1 MDLQMVIVGLG
12 GEGIIFLT
20 RVLTE
25 GFYRS
30 SYSVISTETHG
41 MAMRGGSVISQV
53 KVGNYRSPMIRHGEA
68 DMLLGTSEAEAQ
80 RSLPFLKEDGTVIMN
95 ARARGDHCVDASG
108 IARGLG
114 NPRGGNVV
122 LLGFALAHL
131 APAVVLDR
139 FLEAIEDLSPEKF
152 RSANVAALKAGW
164 REGLKNNRKERKG
177 KGIKR

>member
-1 MDLQMVIVGLG
+1 MDLQMVLVGVG

-30 SYSVISTETHG
+30 GHSVISTETHG

-68 DMLLGTSEAEAQ
+68 HMLLGTSEVEAQ
-80 RSLPFLKEDGTVIMN
+80 RSLPFLREDGTVIMN
-95 ARARGDHCVDASG
+95 TKVRGDHCVDATG

-131 APAVVLDR
+131 APGVVLDR
-139 FLEAIEDLSPEKF
+139 FLETIEDLSPEKF
-152 RSANVAALKAGW
+152 RSANAEALKAGW
-164 REGLKNNRKERKG
+164 QEGLKTDRRRG
-177 KGIKR
+177 KGRRSK

>member
-1 MDLQMVIVGLG
+1 MDFQMVIVGVG

-30 SYSVISTETHG
+30 GHSVISTETHG

-68 DMLLGTSEAEAQ
+68 HMLLGTSEAEAQ
-80 RSLPFLKEDGTVIMN
+80 RSLPFLREDGTVIMN
-95 ARARGDHCVDASG
+95 TKVRGDHCVDATG

-114 NPRGGNVV
+114 NPRGGNLV
-122 LLGFALAHL
+122 LLGFTLAHL
-131 APAVVLDR
+131 APGVVLDR
-139 FLEAIEDLSPEKF
+139 FLETIEDLSPEKF
-152 RSANVAALKAGW
+152 RSANAEALKAGW
-164 REGLKNNRKERKG
+164 QEGLKTERRRGKG
-177 KGIKR
+177 KKST